1 MEAGCL
7 DVACPQKQEGSTS
20 LREHLKAAVN
30 ELYVRDDISRQV
42 PGKRD
47 SIVVRQ
53 NNVKKT
59 IHKWHLS
66 MNIKEVYQMFKQQN
80 PDRKI
85 RKSKF
90 ASLRPGH
97 VLLSS
102 QMLRNVCGCRHHQ
115 HIALILKA
123 LHKFDETFP
132 LYSHVLPKTL
142 VCNSDSDFCWN
153 NICESCKDAQLFKGL

>member
-59 IHKWHLS
+59 MHK
-66 MNIKEVYQMFKQQN
+66 
-80 PDRKI
+80 
-85 RKSKF
+85 
-90 ASLRPGH
+90 
-97 VLLSS
+97 
-102 QMLRNVCGCRHHQ
+102 
-115 HIALILKA
+115 
-123 LHKFDETFP
+123 
-132 LYSHVLPKTL
+132 
-142 VCNSDSDFCWN
+142 
-153 NICESCKDAQLFKGL
+153 